1 MTATVTT
8 QFKTQ
13 FDSSLRMA
21 AQQKKSRLQALVTDR
36 GMIEGTNF
44 TINNLGD
51 AGLLDENVVRHG
63 DTFWSE
69 ITHSA
74 RLVYMR
80 DYFKALPL
88 DRNDIPKMAENP
100 VTGGQYMQA
109 LIAARNRRID
119 NIIYQAALGT
129 IVAADGSASYVLPS
143 GQKIVGGGTGLTKAK
158 IIAARAL
165 FRANEADEIAEDS
178 EGGFPTILYNSLALT
193 QILSDTTLT
202 SGDYMTGAML
212 QQGKLAGQF
221 LGFNWVPYEKL
232 NVTGGVYSTVAFAKS
247 GIHFG
252 KGFEEGDVAKR
263 PDKKNTWQVSMAG
276 SYGAGRQ
283 DEAKVVQ
290 VDFQ

>member
-13 FDSSLRMA
+13 FDSALRLA
-21 AQQKKSRLQALVTDR
+21 AQQKNSRLQSLVTDR
-36 GMIEGTNF
+36 GMVEGNAF
-44 TINNLGD
+44 TINNLGS

-63 DTFWSE
+63 DTTWSE
-69 ITHSA
+69 ITHTA

-88 DRNDIPKMAENP
+88 DRNDIPKMAANP
-100 VTGGQYMQA
+100 LSGGQYMQS

-129 IVAADGSASYVLPS
+129 IPAADGSASYTLPA
-143 GQKIVGGGTGLTKAK
+143 GQKIVVGGTGLTKAK

-165 FRANEADEIAEDS
+165 FRANEADELSDD
-178 EGGFPTILYNSLALT
+178 GDFPVMLYNSLALT

-202 SGDYMTGAML
+202 SGDYMTGQML
-212 QQGKLAGQF
+212 QQGKLDTAF
-221 LGFNWVPYEKL
+221 LGFKWVPYEAL
-232 NVTGGVYSTVAFAKS
+232 NVSGGVYSTVAFVKS
-247 GIHFG
+247 AIHFG

-290 VDFQ
+290 IDFQ